1 MFTNFAV
8 IFPSLLE
15 NHNVIINISKL
26 ALLDT
31 NFGFNFIHFDW
42 TEILHF
48 WNLRPVW
55 EYISNKQFYK
65 PDQFLT

>member
-8 IFPSLLE
+8 ISPSLLE

-31 NFGFNFIHFDW
+31 NFGFNFLHFLHFKM
-42 TEILHF
+42 LHF
-48 WNLRPVW
+48 WNLCPVC
-55 EYISNKQFYK
+55 
-65 PDQFLT
+65 

>member
-31 NFGFNFIHFDW
+31 SIGLIFSISIEQKCFIFGICVQFESTFQISNFI
-42 TEILHF
+42 
-48 WNLRPVW
+48 
-55 EYISNKQFYK
+55 S
-65 PDQFLT
+65 LTNF